1 MQQHLNQ
8 QHSIKLTRWTS
19 LSATSYSNHAAQLWK
34 PVKAQTFFR
43 ERRYLRY
50 FVVQQQQEEV
60 KEKEEEQEQE
70 QNNTQSKQIDV
81 QQRTASLSSQLEAIQ
96 ARDSQATACIL
107 EEATA
112 HDRTGWFKR
121 TGWEEHLQ
129 AYPDWRLLAYAVRLP
144 SDDEPEL
151 QRVVR
156 RVEEVL
162 EQSVQGLYSLSH
174 DTRRW
179 MRSARLQRPDIR
191 PLGRMQQP
199 ESQRRAA
206 RYWARLICYCL
217 RIVAA
222 EEVEEG
228 KEVEQAEEAE
238 QEPPSQPRA
247 AIKALTHL
255 FPWHGRQK
263 TEAVKLW
270 RLLTNH
276 TLSADIAQEEQSVVL
291 CLSQSLICQD
301 IYHQPFHSGL
311 IHFLAA
317 LAINPDINRLRDA
330 PQFASLLSS
339 IIYCVR
345 VLTTES
351 CLPSTL
357 RAEQGAAETIALLQQ
372 RARYLVDGSHS
383 PMSVMISLLAYAKH
397 ISLYTPSSIAG
408 SIRWSHDQ
416 QTLYLKSHAIKLERF
431 QAMVQEIVVSAERL
445 LWDELLWT
453 TVKQRQQRL
462 VDLTAIQDDTTV
474 RCRGASFL
482 SPALQEEGKRWMLA
496 QLASTPAAQRL
507 YKQRQQQETQ
517 ENQRSEL
524 GEGRSS
530 SSSSSR
536 TIVIY

>member
-1 MQQHLNQ
+1 M
-8 QHSIKLTRWTS
+8 
-19 LSATSYSNHAAQLWK
+19 
-34 PVKAQTFFR
+34 
-43 ERRYLRY
+43 
-50 FVVQQQQEEV
+50 
-60 KEKEEEQEQE
+60 
-70 QNNTQSKQIDV
+70 
-81 QQRTASLSSQLEAIQ
+81 
-96 ARDSQATACIL
+96 
-107 EEATA
+107 
-112 HDRTGWFKR
+112 
-121 TGWEEHLQ
+121 
-129 AYPDWRLLAYAVRLP
+129 
-144 SDDEPEL
+144 
-151 QRVVR
+151 
-156 RVEEVL
+156 
-162 EQSVQGLYSLSH
+162 
-174 DTRRW
+174 
-179 MRSARLQRPDIR
+179 
-191 PLGRMQQP
+191 
-199 ESQRRAA
+199 
-206 RYWARLICYCL
+206 
-217 RIVAA
+217 
-222 EEVEEG
+222 
-228 KEVEQAEEAE
+228 
-238 QEPPSQPRA
+238 
-247 AIKALTHL
+247 
-255 FPWHGRQK
+255 
-263 TEAVKLW
+263 
-270 RLLTNH
+270 TNH

-530 SSSSSR
+530 SSSSRSDGSGGG
-536 TIVIY
+536 VAGVLQ